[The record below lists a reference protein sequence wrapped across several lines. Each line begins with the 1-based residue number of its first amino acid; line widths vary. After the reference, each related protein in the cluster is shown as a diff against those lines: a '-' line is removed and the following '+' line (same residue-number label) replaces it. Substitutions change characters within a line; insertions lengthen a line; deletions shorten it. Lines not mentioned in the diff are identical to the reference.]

1 MAIKEGHYVKRL
13 DDKLGYK
20 AEDIRTIIYFFG
32 GVFAFGGIFSST
44 TFNFKGEDFLLPLM
58 VSFFVSLIGFAGLWC
73 ALRLLGVDEQDFVE
87 AFRKD
92 NPEEAE
98 IEILNAGYSK
108 ARIRVKDAL
117 QCAIATWLLFGGYAG
132 TIEIATLQGMLTI
145 RNWIMIGILHVLAFV
160 GFVLTIVFYL
170 RKRSIE
176 KALLAIQLKKT
187 DKAEI
192 SIKL

>member
-1 MAIKEGHYVKRL
+1 MAVKEGHYVKRL
-13 DDKLGYK
+13 DDKLGYG
-20 AEDIRTIIYFFG
+20 AEDISTIIYFFG
-32 GVFAFGGIFSST
+32 GVFVFATIFSIT
-44 TFNFKGEDFLLPLM
+44 AFNFEGEDFLLALL
-58 VSFFVSLIGFAGLWC
+58 VSFFVSLIGFTSLWC
-73 ALRLLGVDEQDFVE
+73 ALRFWDVDAQDFVE

-108 ARIRVKDAL
+108 ARTRVKDAL
-117 QCAIATWLLFGGYAG
+117 TCAVATWLIFGGYAG
-132 TIEIATLQGMLTI
+132 AIEIATLQGMLTI
-145 RNWIMIGILHVLAFV
+145 KNWIIIGILHILAFV

-176 KALLAIQLKKT
+176 KALFAIQLKKS